1 MDKNHHESLIEQLAA
16 LRKEQYRGQ
25 ELLSLDSGATASDG
39 ALCQEL
45 NLLLQEAREN
55 RQRQHQTRARLLGD
69 IDLLA
74 TALGRIAV
82 GRFDKPVELPDLPE
96 MDTLRIGVEDMSK
109 RLADSLLTLE
119 RKVSE
124 LRHSESS
131 LRQEREV
138 AEAATRAKSDFLAN
152 MSHEIRTPLNAV
164 IGLSDLALLANPNS
178 RQASYLRKIRNAGKM
193 LLGVINDVLDFSKI
207 EAGKLEMESEPF
219 DVREVVDGI
228 ADMFSPAVAEKGL
241 ELILSVSPDI
251 PHRLLGDGMR
261 LGQVLVNLVS
271 NAVKFTDEGEV
282 SLTVSLGSSSGDE
295 MVLQVA
301 VEDTGIGIAKNK
313 QEALFQS
320 FTQADSSTTRKYGG
334 TGLGL
339 AICQRLVELMG
350 GQLRVESDLGKG
362 SNFSFLATLGR
373 VAEWTKEASEALPGE
388 AVVSR
393 VLVVEDNV
401 TTQRYLLELLASFS
415 LHGEVAANGQ
425 EALAELERV
434 ASTRPYDLVI
444 LDWRMPVMDGL
455 ETARRMRSHPELRR
469 IPVIMLTAYGS
480 EEITQTALAA
490 GIRKV
495 LAKPVKQSTLFGAI
509 LSCLGYSSMAT
520 SQSTL
525 AGLGDSR
532 AARQC
537 RLLRVLLV
545 EDNPINQQVAL
556 EILGLADVDVAV
568 ANNGEEAF
576 LALES
581 EAFDAILMDVQMPVL
596 DGHAATRAIRE
607 GKLQLADSQRTV
619 MLPGGRK
626 SVPIIAM
633 TAHALKGDR
642 ERCLAAG
649 MDDYLRKPIDAPRLF
664 ETLSRWTSQELDTHE
679 VVSPSLPS
687 PTSVRGIS
695 MQEALTRVG
704 GNRKLLRKLLM
715 EFRRDHSEAPEQI
728 LALLE
733 AGDSQGA
740 ERAAHTIKGMALIF
754 GARELS
760 EAAERLER
768 ALSELG
774 AATGEGDL
782 LAELQDELEAV
793 LRGVDELL
801 AEEETV
807 EAMMP
812 QDPET
817 TGVIEEL
824 KKLDVYL
831 RTRNSKATSLAPR
844 VVELLLGSDVAPL
857 AERVEERLTKFDFI
871 GAHNALTKLVTT
883 LEAEGEPEIAT
894 VEE

>member
-1 MDKNHHESLIEQLAA
+1 MDKKHHESLIEQLAA
-16 LRKEQYRGQ
+16 LREEHYRGQ
-25 ELLSLDSGATASDG
+25 ELLDLGPEASASTRG
-39 ALCQEL
+39 LCQEL
-45 NLLLQEAREN
+45 NLLLREAREN
-55 RQRQHQTRARLLGD
+55 RQNWRQARARLLGD

-82 GRFDKPVELPDLPE
+82 GQFDKPVVIPALPE
-96 MDTLRIGVEDMSK
+96 MDTLRIGIEDMSG
-109 RLADSLLTLE
+109 RLSRTHQNLE
-119 RKVSE
+119 GKVSE
-124 LRHSESS
+124 LRQSEVA
-131 LRQEREV
+131 LRREREV
-138 AEAATRAKSDFLAN
+138 AEPATQAKSDFLAN

-164 IGLSDLALLANPNS
+164 IGLSDLALLANPDS

-207 EAGKLEMESEPF
+207 EAGKLELESTPF

-228 ADMFSPAVAEKGL
+228 ADMFSPSVAEKGL

-282 SLTVSLGSSSGDE
+282 SLTVSLSSASADE
-295 MVLQVA
+295 IAVLIA
-301 VEDTGIGIAKNK
+301 VEDTGIGIASNK
-313 QEALFQS
+313 QDSLFQS
-320 FTQADSSTTRKYGG
+320 FTQADNSTSRKYGG

-339 AICQRLVELMG
+339 AICQQLVELMG
-350 GQLRVESDLGKG
+350 GQLKIESDFGKG
-362 SNFSFLATLGR
+362 ATFSFVATLGR
-373 VAEWTKEASEALPGE
+373 VAEWTKEATEALPGE
-388 AVVSR
+388 AAGSR
-393 VLVVEDNV
+393 VLVVEDNL
-401 TTQRYLLELLASFS
+401 TTQRYLLELLRSFS
-415 LHGEVAANGQ
+415 LHGEVVSNGK

-434 ASTRPYDLVI
+434 AVTRPYDLVI
-444 LDWRMPVMDGL
+444 MDWRMPIMDGL
-455 ETARRMRSHPELRR
+455 EAARRMRSHPELRR
-469 IPVIMLTAYGS
+469 IPVIMLTAYGG

-490 GIRKV
+490 GVRTV
-495 LAKPVKQSTLFGAI
+495 LSKPVKQSSLFGAI
-509 LSCLGYSSMAT
+509 LGCLGYSSMAT

-532 AARQC
+532 AARHC
-537 RLLRVLLV
+537 RLARVLLV

-556 EILGLADVDVAV
+556 EILGVADVDVAV

-581 EAFDAILMDVQMPVL
+581 EPFDAILMDVQMPVL

-607 GKLQLADSQRTV
+607 GRLKLADSQRTV
-619 MLPGGRK
+619 VLPDGRQ

-664 ETLSRWTSQELDTHE
+664 ETLSRWTSKDVDAPEG
-679 VVSPSLPS
+679 SPTPLPS

-728 LALLE
+728 RALLE
-733 AGDSQGA
+733 AGDSRGA

-760 EAAERLER
+760 EAAEQLER
-768 ALSELG
+768 ALSEQG
-774 AATGEGDL
+774 TTTGEGDL
-782 LAELQDELEAV
+782 LAELQEKLESV
-793 LRGVDELL
+793 LAGVDELL
-801 AEEETV
+801 AVEETV

-817 TGVIEEL
+817 AEVIGEL
-824 KKLDVYL
+824 NKLDVYL
-831 RTRNSKATSLAPR
+831 RTRNFKATSLAPKI
-844 VVELLLGSDVAPL
+844 VELLMGSDVAPL
-857 AERVEERLTKFDFI
+857 AERVEERLTKFDFV
-871 GAHNALTKLVTT
+871 GAHNALTKLITA
-883 LEAEGEPEIAT
+883 LETKDEPAVAT